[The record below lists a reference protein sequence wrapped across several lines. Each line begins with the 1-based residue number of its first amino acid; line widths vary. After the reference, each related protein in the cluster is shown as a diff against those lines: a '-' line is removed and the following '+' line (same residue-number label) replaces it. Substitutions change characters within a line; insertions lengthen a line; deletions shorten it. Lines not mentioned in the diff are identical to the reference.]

1 MSVLEQAKL
10 LGEALAKDET
20 VLKLQAAKQSYEND
34 TELRAAMQ
42 EYNALR
48 AALGEE
54 FRKDP
59 KEQNE
64 AFVQTVKQRTDEL
77 YEIVTKHEAYTAFMD
92 AQKALNK
99 LMSEVNS
106 EISFYA
112 FGERPC
118 THDCSSCGQNCGG
131 K

>member
-34 TELRAAMQ
+34 TE
-42 EYNALR
+42 LR

-77 YEIVTKHEAYTAFMD
+77 YEIVTKHEAYTAFME